1 MTDEWQKVKDLGKY
15 SVQVRG
21 GSVLFVDAPY
31 QPVDE
36 QQALEMTPGVI
47 SLSVKSKLWIR
58 RVDGEPVVSVSA
70 LGVHLL
76 IEQGKTTPPSLTP
89 EPGKEMTPQ
98 TATPPSP
105 VTSPAPKAPEYYF
118 VIPVAGQS
126 NMMAYGEGLP
136 LPDTLDAP
144 HPRIKQLARRATVT
158 PGGAACKYND
168 VIPLDH
174 CPHDV
179 QNMSGQNHPKAD
191 LKKGQYGTVGQALH
205 IAKKLLPYIP
215 EEAGI
220 LMVPCSRG
228 GAAFTTGDTG
238 TFNAKSGA
246 TEASAR
252 WGTGKPLYQD
262 LISRTKAALDKNPKN
277 RLLAVVWMQ
286 GEFDLQA
293 AFKNHPARFAEMV
306 KQFRTDLADHAAQMP
321 DFKADNVPWICGD
334 TTYYW
339 KNTYPTQYD
348 TVYGGYK
355 TCQEPNV
362 FFVPFLTDE
371 NGHNTPTN
379 EPAEDPDIPAANYYG
394 SASRTSANW
403 VSVLRGSHFSSWAR
417 RDIIPARLASAILLY
432 AGRKSLLA
440 APATPAAPSGSA
452 LPSTATGT
460 TTAVTTTTN
469 DTAASATLS
478 YTPKVDEVGY
488 NGRRGDGTLQQQ
500 GWKSVSGGA
509 FTPKANPDGKG
520 GHVLA
525 ITKTPRQSWKAEQ
538 PVTDG
543 TDLLKHGGVLECK
556 FRLTTAKVA
565 NQYALAC
572 YWLLNRADVPAGINF
587 VGATTDTHPAL
598 AYFFIQ
604 TDGTNINLMAHTSP
618 ENIKMGTF
626 GAYNTDWHT
635 FKVEYHGGNTSQAT
649 LYIDG
654 DGGRDITLRNC
665 PANTPVNTVQL
676 TDITSSNTYGIELA
690 AFSASV
696 YRDDATLTL
705 KDTDASSYVYFPA
718 GKRGGKVVIPD
729 AKISAGNTVQIVANN
744 AGTITVQPASGNVLI
759 NGLPSSTTTD
769 HSTTLVQTGT
779 DGKSWVTT

>member
-1 MTDEWQKVKDLGKY
+1 MNFTQYDLVTASTHDELRAKLTEKITQGWQPHGAPVTATAPGAPFYLMQA
-15 SVQVRG
+15 VVT
-21 GSVLFVDAPY
+21 VAADAVTAPP
-31 QPVDE
+31 QGTT
-36 QQALEMTPGVI
+36 TP
-47 SLSVKSKLWIR
+47 
-58 RVDGEPVVSVSA
+58 
-70 LGVHLL
+70 
-76 IEQGKTTPPSLTP
+76 QTTPPA
-89 EPGKEMTPQ
+89 EP
-98 TATPPSP
+98 A
-105 VTSPAPKAPEYYF
+105 APKAPEYYF

-168 VIPLDH
+168 IIPLDH

-179 QNMSGQNHPKAD
+179 QNMSTINHPKAD

-228 GAAFTTGDTG
+228 GAAFTQGADG
-238 TFNAKSGA
+238 AFNAKSGA

-252 WGTGKPLYQD
+252 WGVGKPLYQD
-262 LISRTKAALDKNPKN
+262 LISRTKAALDRNPKN

-286 GEFDLQA
+286 GEFDMSSAGYAQQPAQFA
-293 AFKNHPARFAEMV
+293 AMV
-306 KQFRTDLADHAAQMP
+306 KQFRTDLASYAAQMP
-321 DFKADNVPWICGD
+321 DFKADSVPWICGD

-379 EPAEDPDIPAANYYG
+379 APAEDPDIPAANYYG
-394 SASRTSANW
+394 AASRSTGNMVSA
-403 VSVLRGSHFSSWAR
+403 LRSSHFSSWAR

-440 APATPAAPSGSA
+440 APSGSA
-452 LPSTATGT
+452 LP
-460 TTAVTTTTN
+460 VTTTEVTT

-500 GWKSVSGGA
+500 GWKNVSGA
-509 FTPKANPDGKG
+509 TFTPKTNPDGKG

-525 ITKTPRQSWKAEQ
+525 ITKTAQQVWKAEQ
-538 PVTDG
+538 PVVNG
-543 TDLLKHGGVLECK
+543 ADLLKHGGVLECK
-556 FRLTTAKVA
+556 FRLTSAKVT
-565 NQYALAC
+565 NQYAFAC
-572 YWLLNRADVPAGINF
+572 YWPLNASDLPAGVNF
-587 VGATTDTHPAL
+587 LGNNVANTRPFL
-598 AYFFIQ
+598 AYFFVQ
-604 TDGTNINLMAHTSP
+604 TDGTNINLMGHTAP
-618 ENIKMGTF
+618 NNIKMGTF
-626 GAYNTDWHT
+626 GPYNTDWHS
-635 FKVEYHGGNTSQAT
+635 FRVEYQGNNTNTAM
-649 LYIDG
+649 LYIDN
-654 DGGRDITLRNC
+654 DSGRSITLRNS
-665 PANTPVNTVQL
+665 PANSPVNTVQL
-676 TDITSSNTYGIELA
+676 SSITTANTYGIELA

-729 AKISAGNTVQIVANN
+729 TKISAGNTVQIVANS
-744 AGTITVQPASGNVLI
+744 AGTITVQPANGNVLI
-759 NGLPSSTTTD
+759 NGLPASTTTD

-779 DGKSWVTT
+779 DGKSWVTAGGA

>member
-1 MTDEWQKVKDLGKY
+1 MKY
-15 SVQVRG
+15 SDYDVI
-21 GSVLFVDAPY
+21 SVLSVSELKDEMQKKTEQGWRPYSNYIVSGSNIIQIIVKVDAPSVTSVE
-31 QPVDE
+31 VD
-36 QQALEMTPGVI
+36 VI
-47 SLSVKSKLWIR
+47 SELNIKEFHRRITQKIKDGWQPYGEAGKRNRNYIQLVVRGLPDTPSVNLP
-58 RVDGEPVVSVSA
+58 ESV
-70 LGVHLL
+70 
-76 IEQGKTTPPSLTP
+76 
-89 EPGKEMTPQ
+89 
-98 TATPPSP
+98 
-105 VTSPAPKAPEYYF
+105 APKAPEYYY

-136 LPDTLDAP
+136 LPDSLDAP

-158 PGGAACKYND
+158 PGGAACQYND
-168 VIPLDH
+168 IIPLDH

-179 QNMSGQNHPKAD
+179 QDMTGINHPKAD
-191 LKKGQYGTVGQALH
+191 LSKGEYGTVGQALH
-205 IAKKLLPYIP
+205 IAKKLLPHLP

-228 GAAFTTGDTG
+228 GAAFTQGADG
-238 TFNAKSGA
+238 TFNAASGA

-252 WGTGKPLYQD
+252 WGAGKPLYQD
-262 LISRTKAALDKNPKN
+262 LLSRTKAALDSNPKN

-286 GEFDLQA
+286 GEFDMSSASYAQQPAQFA
-293 AFKNHPARFAEMV
+293 AMV
-306 KQFRTDLADHAAQMP
+306 KQFRTDMADHAAQMP
-321 DFKADNVPWICGD
+321 DFKADSVPWICGD

-355 TCQEPNV
+355 TCQELNV

-379 EPAEDPDIPAANYYG
+379 APAEDPDIPAAHYYG
-394 SASRTSANW
+394 AASRSTGNM
-403 VSVLRGSHFSSWAR
+403 VSSLRSSHFSSWAR

-440 APATPAAPSGSA
+440 APSGSA
-452 LPSTATGT
+452 LPAT
-460 TTAVTTTTN
+460 TTADTT

-500 GWKSVSGGA
+500 GWSTVSGA
-509 FTPKANPDGKG
+509 TFTPKANPDGKG

-525 ITKTPRQSWKAEQ
+525 ITKTAQQVWKAEQ
-538 PVTDG
+538 PVVNG
-543 TDLLKHGGVLECK
+543 ADLLKHGGVLECK
-556 FRLTTAKVA
+556 FRLTSAKVA
-565 NQYALAC
+565 NQYAFAC
-572 YWLLNRADVPAGINF
+572 YWPLNASDLPAGVNF
-587 VGATTDTHPAL
+587 LDKNVANTRPFL
-598 AYFFIQ
+598 AYFFVQ
-604 TDGTNINLMAHTSP
+604 TDGTNINLMGHTAP
-618 ENIKMGTF
+618 NNIKMGSF
-626 GAYNTDWHT
+626 GAYNTDWHS
-635 FKVEYHGGNTSQAT
+635 FRVEYHGGNTSTAT

-654 DGGRDITLRNC
+654 QNGRDITLRNS
-665 PANTPVNTVQL
+665 PANSPVNTVQL
-676 TDITSSNTYGIELA
+676 SSITTANTYGIELA

-718 GKRGGKVVIPD
+718 GKRGGKVIIPD
-729 AKISAGNTVQIVANN
+729 TKISAGNTVQIVANS
-744 AGTITVQPASGNVLI
+744 AGTITVQPANGNVLI

-769 HSTTLVQTGT
+769 HSTTLVQTGE
-779 DGKSWVTT
+779 DGKTWVTA

>member
-1 MTDEWQKVKDLGKY
+1 MNFTQYDLVTASTHDELRAKLTEKITQGWQPYGTPVTAT
-15 SVQVRG
+15 
-21 GSVLFVDAPY
+21 APGAPFY
-31 QPVDE
+31 LM
-36 QQALEMTPGVI
+36 QAVVTITAGAVTEATPGTT
-47 SLSVKSKLWIR
+47 S
-58 RVDGEPVVSVSA
+58 P
-70 LGVHLL
+70 
-76 IEQGKTTPPSLTP
+76 QTTPQA
-89 EPGKEMTPQ
+89 EP
-98 TATPPSP
+98 A
-105 VTSPAPKAPEYYF
+105 APKAPEYYF

-158 PGGAACKYND
+158 PGGAACQYND
-168 VIPLDH
+168 IIPLDH

-228 GAAFTTGDTG
+228 GAAFTQGADG
-238 TFNAKSGA
+238 AFNAASGA
-246 TEASAR
+246 TEASSR

-262 LISRTKAALDKNPKN
+262 LLSRTRAALDRNPKN

-286 GEFDLQA
+286 GEFDMSSAGYAQQPAQFA
-293 AFKNHPARFAEMV
+293 AMV
-306 KQFRTDLADHAAQMP
+306 KQFRTDLASYAAQMP
-321 DFKADNVPWICGD
+321 DFKADSVPWICGD

-379 EPAEDPDIPAANYYG
+379 APAEDPDIPAAHYYG
-394 SASRTSANW
+394 AASRSTGNM
-403 VSVLRGSHFSSWAR
+403 VSSLRSSHFSSWAR

-440 APATPAAPSGSA
+440 APSGSA
-452 LPSTATGT
+452 LPA
-460 TTAVTTTTN
+460 TTAAPATTNATN
-469 DTAASATLS
+469 DTAATLS

-500 GWKSVSGGA
+500 GWKNVSGA
-509 FTPKANPDGKG
+509 TFTPKANPDGKG

-525 ITKTPRQSWKAEQ
+525 ITKTAQQVWKAEQ
-538 PVTDG
+538 PVVNG
-543 TDLLKHGGVLECK
+543 ADLLKHGGVLECK
-556 FRLTTAKVA
+556 FRLTSAKVA
-565 NQYALAC
+565 NQYAFAC
-572 YWLLNRADVPAGINF
+572 YWPLNASDLPAGVNF
-587 VGATTDTHPAL
+587 LGKNEANTRPFL
-598 AYFFIQ
+598 AYFFVQ
-604 TDGTNINLMAHTSP
+604 TDGTNINLMGHTAPS
-618 ENIKMGTF
+618 NIKMGTF
-626 GAYNTDWHT
+626 GPYNTEWHS
-635 FKVEYHGGNTSQAT
+635 FRVEYQGNNTNTAM
-649 LYIDG
+649 LYIDN
-654 DGGRDITLRNC
+654 DSGRSITLRNS
-665 PANTPVNTVQL
+665 PANSPVNTVQL
-676 TDITSSNTYGIELA
+676 SSITTANTYGIELA

-696 YRDDATLTL
+696 YRDDAVITLAD
-705 KDTDASSYVYFPA
+705 KDSGSYVYFPA
-718 GKRGGKVVIPD
+718 GKRGGKVIIPD
-729 AKISAGNTVQIVANN
+729 TKISAGNTVQIVANS
-744 AGTITVQPASGNVLI
+744 AGTITLQPANENVLI

-769 HSTTLVQTGT
+769 HSTTLVQTGE
-779 DGKSWVTT
+779 DGKTWVTAGGA

>member
-1 MTDEWQKVKDLGKY
+1 
-15 SVQVRG
+15 
-21 GSVLFVDAPY
+21 
-31 QPVDE
+31 
-36 QQALEMTPGVI
+36 
-47 SLSVKSKLWIR
+47 
-58 RVDGEPVVSVSA
+58 
-70 LGVHLL
+70 
-76 IEQGKTTPPSLTP
+76 
-89 EPGKEMTPQ
+89 
-98 TATPPSP
+98 
-105 VTSPAPKAPEYYF
+105 
-118 VIPVAGQS
+118 IPVAGQS

-228 GAAFTTGDTG
+228 GAAFTMGDTG
-238 TFNAKSGA
+238 AFNAKSGA

-262 LISRTKAALDKNPKN
+262 LLSRTKAALDSNPKN

-286 GEFDLQA
+286 GEFDMSSAGYAQQPAQFA
-293 AFKNHPARFAEMV
+293 AMV

-348 TVYGGYK
+348 TVYGAYK

-379 EPAEDPDIPAANYYG
+379 EPAEDPDIPAAHYYG

-403 VSVLRGSHFSSWAR
+403 VSSLRGSHFSSWAR

-440 APATPAAPSGSA
+440 APSGSA
-452 LPSTATGT
+452 LPATGTATGT
-460 TTAVTTTTN
+460 TTAATTATN
-469 DTAASATLS
+469 DTAATLS

-500 GWKSVSGGA
+500 GWKNVSGGT

-525 ITKTPRQSWKAEQ
+525 ITKTPQQSWKAEQ

-543 TDLLKHGGVLECK
+543 ADLLKHGGVLECK

-587 VGATTDTHPAL
+587 VGT
-598 AYFFIQ
+598 
-604 TDGTNINLMAHTSP
+604 
-618 ENIKMGTF
+618 
-626 GAYNTDWHT
+626 
-635 FKVEYHGGNTSQAT
+635 
-649 LYIDG
+649 
-654 DGGRDITLRNC
+654 
-665 PANTPVNTVQL
+665 
-676 TDITSSNTYGIELA
+676 
-690 AFSASV
+690 
-696 YRDDATLTL
+696 
-705 KDTDASSYVYFPA
+705 
-718 GKRGGKVVIPD
+718 
-729 AKISAGNTVQIVANN
+729 
-744 AGTITVQPASGNVLI
+744 
-759 NGLPSSTTTD
+759 
-769 HSTTLVQTGT
+769 
-779 DGKSWVTT
+779 

>member
-1 MTDEWQKVKDLGKY
+1 MNFTQYDLVTASTHDELRAKLTEKITQGWQPHG
-15 SVQVRG
+15 
-21 GSVLFVDAPY
+21 APVTATAPGAPFY
-31 QPVDE
+31 LM
-36 QQALEMTPGVI
+36 QAVVTVAANAVTEATPGTTT
-47 SLSVKSKLWIR
+47 
-58 RVDGEPVVSVSA
+58 P
-70 LGVHLL
+70 
-76 IEQGKTTPPSLTP
+76 QTTPPP
-89 EPGKEMTPQ
+89 AEP
-98 TATPPSP
+98 A
-105 VTSPAPKAPEYYF
+105 APKAPEYYF

-158 PGGAACKYND
+158 PGGAACQYND
-168 VIPLDH
+168 IIPLDH

-228 GAAFTTGDTG
+228 GAAFTQGANG
-238 TFNAKSGA
+238 AFNAASGA
-246 TEASAR
+246 TEASSR

-262 LISRTKAALDKNPKN
+262 LLSRTKAALDKNPKN

-286 GEFDLQA
+286 GEFDMSSGSYAQQPALFA
-293 AFKNHPARFAEMV
+293 ALV
-306 KQFRTDLADHAAQMP
+306 KQFRTDLASYAAQMP
-321 DFKADNVPWICGD
+321 DFKADSVPWICGD

-379 EPAEDPDIPAANYYG
+379 EPAEDPDIPAAHYYG
-394 SASRTSANW
+394 AASRSTGNM
-403 VSVLRGSHFSSWAR
+403 VSSLRGSHFSSWAR

-440 APATPAAPSGSA
+440 APSGSA
-452 LPSTATGT
+452 LPA
-460 TTAVTTTTN
+460 TTAAPATTN
-469 DTAASATLS
+469 DTAAAATLS

-500 GWKSVSGGA
+500 GWKNVSGA
-509 FTPKANPDGKG
+509 TFTPKTNPDGKG

-525 ITKTPRQSWKAEQ
+525 ITKTAQQVWKAEQ
-538 PVTDG
+538 PVVNG
-543 TDLLKHGGVLECK
+543 ADLLKHGGVLECK
-556 FRLTTAKVA
+556 FRLTSAKVA
-565 NQYALAC
+565 NQYAFAC
-572 YWLLNRADVPAGINF
+572 YWPLNASDLPAGVNF
-587 VGATTDTHPAL
+587 LDKNVANTRPFL
-598 AYFFIQ
+598 AYFFVQ
-604 TDGTNINLMAHTSP
+604 TDGTNINLMGHTAP
-618 ENIKMGTF
+618 TNIKMGTF
-626 GAYNTDWHT
+626 GAYNTEWHS
-635 FKVEYHGGNTSQAT
+635 FRVEYHGGNTSTAT

-654 DGGRDITLRNC
+654 QNGRDITLRNS
-665 PANTPVNTVQL
+665 PANSPVNTVQL
-676 TDITSSNTYGIELA
+676 SSITTANTYGIELA

-729 AKISAGNTVQIVANN
+729 TKISAGNTVQIVANS
-744 AGTITVQPASGNVLI
+744 AGTITVQPANENVLI
-759 NGLPSSTTTD
+759 NGLPASTTTD

-779 DGKSWVTT
+779 DGKSWVTAGGA

>member
-1 MTDEWQKVKDLGKY
+1 MNRLKITDEWQKVKDLGKY

-76 IEQGKTTPPSLTP
+76 IEQGKTAAPSLTP
-89 EPGKEMTPQ
+89 ESGKEMTPQ

-158 PGGAACKYND
+158 PGGAACQYND
-168 VIPLDH
+168 IIPLDH

-179 QNMSGQNHPKAD
+179 QNMSTLNHPKAD
-191 LKKGQYGTVGQALH
+191 LKKGQYGCVGQALH

-228 GAAFTTGDTG
+228 GAAFTQGEDG
-238 TFNAKSGA
+238 AFNAASGA

-262 LISRTKAALDKNPKN
+262 LLSRTKTALEKNPKN

-293 AFKNHPARFAEMV
+293 AYTQHPAKFAALV

-321 DFKADNVPWICGD
+321 DFNADNVPWICGD

-339 KNTYPTQYD
+339 KNTYPTQYE

-371 NGHNTPTN
+371 NGHNTATN
-379 EPAEDPDIPAANYYG
+379 EPAQDPDIPAAHYYG
-394 SASRTSANW
+394 SASRSNGNW
-403 VSVLRGSHFSSWAR
+403 VSSLRGSHFSSWAR
-417 RDIIPARLASAILLY
+417 RDIIPTRLASAILLY

-440 APATPAAPSGSA
+440 APSGSA
-452 LPSTATGT
+452 LPAT
-460 TTAVTTTTN
+460 TTAATATTN
-469 DTAASATLS
+469 DTSASATLS

-500 GWKSVSGGA
+500 GWRNVSGGT
-509 FTPKANPDGKG
+509 FTPKNNPDGKG

-525 ITKTPRQSWKAEQ
+525 IAKTPQQAWKAEQ
-538 PVTDG
+538 PVTG
-543 TDLLKHGGVLECK
+543 GADLLKHGGVLECK

-572 YWLLNRADVPAGINF
+572 YWLLNASDVPAGVHFEGSAAN
-587 VGATTDTHPAL
+587 AHPGL
-598 AYFFIQ
+598 SYFFIQ

-618 ENIKMGTF
+618 DNLKMGTF
-626 GAYNTDWHT
+626 GTYNTDWHT
-635 FKVEYHGGNTSQAT
+635 FKVEYHGGNTSRAT
-649 LYIDG
+649 LFIDG
-654 DGGRDITLRNC
+654 GSGNDFTLMNC
-665 PANTPVNTVQL
+665 PAIAPVNTVQL

-690 AFSASV
+690 AFSATV

-729 AKISAGNTVQIVANN
+729 TKISAGNTVQIVANS
-744 AGTITVQPASGNVLI
+744 AGTITLQPANGNVLI

>member
-1 MTDEWQKVKDLGKY
+1 MGITSFIPLN
-15 SVQVRG
+15 
-21 GSVLFVDAPY
+21 
-31 QPVDE
+31 
-36 QQALEMTPGVI
+36 PGVMALPQAGAAI
-47 SLSVKSKLWIR
+47 
-58 RVDGEPVVSVSA
+58 PPATSA
-70 LGVHLL
+70 
-76 IEQGKTTPPSLTP
+76 
-89 EPGKEMTPQ
+89 
-98 TATPPSP
+98 AP
-105 VTSPAPKAPEYYF
+105 VTPAVPKMPEYYF

-158 PGGAACKYND
+158 PGGAACQYND
-168 VIPLDH
+168 IIPLDH

-179 QNMSGQNHPKAD
+179 QNMSGQNHPRAD
-191 LKKGQYGTVGQALH
+191 LSKGQYGTVGQALH

-228 GAAFTTGDTG
+228 GAAFTQGADG
-238 TFNAKSGA
+238 AFNAASGA
-246 TEASAR
+246 TEVSSR

-262 LISRTKAALDKNPKN
+262 LLSRTKAALDRNPKN

-286 GEFDLQA
+286 GEFDMSSAGYAQQPALFA
-293 AFKNHPARFAEMV
+293 ALV
-306 KQFRTDLADHAAQMP
+306 KQFRTDLASYAAQMP
-321 DFKADNVPWICGD
+321 DFKADSVPWICGD

-379 EPAEDPDIPAANYYG
+379 EPAEDPDIPAAHYYG
-394 SASRTSANW
+394 AASRSTGNM
-403 VSVLRGSHFSSWAR
+403 VSSLRGSHFSSWAR

-440 APATPAAPSGSA
+440 APSGSA
-452 LPSTATGT
+452 LPATATT
-460 TTAVTTTTN
+460 T

-500 GWKSVSGGA
+500 GWKNVSGA
-509 FTPKANPDGKG
+509 TFTPKTNPDGKG

-525 ITKTPRQSWKAEQ
+525 ITKTAQQVWKAEQ
-538 PVTDG
+538 PVANG
-543 TDLLKHGGVLECK
+543 ADLLKHGGVLECK
-556 FRLTTAKVA
+556 FRLTSAKVT
-565 NQYALAC
+565 NQYAFAC
-572 YWLLNRADVPAGINF
+572 YWPLNASDLPAGVNF
-587 VGATTDTHPAL
+587 LDKNVANTRPFL
-598 AYFFIQ
+598 AYFFVQ
-604 TDGTNINLMAHTSP
+604 TDGTNINLMGHTAP
-618 ENIKMGTF
+618 NNIKMGSF
-626 GAYNTDWHT
+626 GAYNTEWHS
-635 FKVEYHGGNTSQAT
+635 FRVEYHGGNTSTAT

-654 DGGRDITLRNC
+654 QNGRDITLRNS
-665 PANTPVNTVQL
+665 PANSPVNTVQL
-676 TDITSSNTYGIELA
+676 SSITTANTYGIELA

-696 YRDDATLTL
+696 YRDDAVITLAD
-705 KDTDASSYVYFPA
+705 KDSGSYVYFPA

-729 AKISAGNTVQIVANN
+729 TKISAGNTVQIVANS
-744 AGTITVQPASGNVLI
+744 AGTITVQPANGNVLI

-779 DGKSWVTT
+779 DGKSWVTA

>member
-1 MTDEWQKVKDLGKY
+1 MIGTSWEIFANAAGEFSIRIEGGTVAFCESSSMPSDDTTAMVFPECFTHLKTATRLW
-15 SVQVRG
+15 VRAVS
-21 GSVLFVDAPY
+21 GSPRVDISRMGITSFIP
-31 QPVDE
+31 
-36 QQALEMTPGVI
+36 LNPGVMA
-47 SLSVKSKLWIR
+47 V
-58 RVDGEPVVSVSA
+58 
-70 LGVHLL
+70 
-76 IEQGKTTPPSLTP
+76 
-89 EPGKEMTPQ
+89 PQ
-98 TATPPSP
+98 TGTATPPATSAAP
-105 VTSPAPKAPEYYF
+105 VTPAAPKTPEYYF

-158 PGGAACKYND
+158 PGGAACQYND

-179 QNMSGQNHPKAD
+179 QNMSGINHPRAD
-191 LKKGQYGTVGQALH
+191 LSKGQYGTVGQALH

-228 GAAFTTGDTG
+228 GAAFTQGADG
-238 TFNAKSGA
+238 AFNAASGA

-252 WGTGKPLYQD
+252 WGVGKPLYQD
-262 LISRTKAALDKNPKN
+262 LLSRTKAALDKNPKN

-293 AFKNHPARFAEMV
+293 AYAQHPALFAALV

-362 FFVPFLTDE
+362 FFVPFMTDE
-371 NGHNTPTN
+371 NGQNTPTN
-379 EPAEDPDIPAANYYG
+379 EPAEDPDIPAAHYYG

-403 VSVLRGSHFSSWAR
+403 VSSLRGSHFSSWAR

-440 APATPAAPSGSA
+440 APTGSA
-452 LPSTATGT
+452 LPA
-460 TTAVTTTTN
+460 TTAATATTN
-469 DTAASATLS
+469 DTAAAATLS

-500 GWKSVSGGA
+500 GWKNVSGA
-509 FTPKANPDGKG
+509 TFTPKANPDGKG

-525 ITKTPRQSWKAEQ
+525 ITKTAQQVWKAEQ
-538 PVTDG
+538 PVVNGVDM
-543 TDLLKHGGVLECK
+543 LKHGGVLECK
-556 FRLTTAKVA
+556 FRLTTAKVT
-565 NQYALAC
+565 NQYAFAC
-572 YWLLNRADVPAGINF
+572 YWPLNASDLPSGMAFLGNNVAN
-587 VGATTDTHPAL
+587 THPFL
-598 AYFFIQ
+598 AYFFVQ
-604 TDGTNINLMAHTSP
+604 TDGTNINLMGHAAP
-618 ENIKMGTF
+618 DNIKMATF
-626 GAYNTDWHT
+626 GAYDTDWHS
-635 FKVEYHGGNTSQAT
+635 FKVEYNGNNTNTAT
-649 LYIDG
+649 LYVDG
-654 DGGRDITLRNC
+654 DRGRSITLRNS
-665 PANTPVNTVQL
+665 PANVPANTVQL
-676 TDITSSNTYGIELA
+676 TSITTANTYGIELA

-696 YRDDATLTL
+696 YRDDAVITLAD
-705 KDTDASSYVYFPA
+705 KDSGSYVYFPA
-718 GKRGGKVVIPD
+718 GTRGGKVIIPD
-729 AKISAGNTVQIVANN
+729 TKISAGNTVQIVANS
-744 AGTITVQPASGNVLI
+744 AGTITVQPANGNVLI
-759 NGLPSSTTTD
+759 NGLPASTTTD

-779 DGKSWVTT
+779 DGKSWVTA

>member
-1 MTDEWQKVKDLGKY
+1 
-15 SVQVRG
+15 
-21 GSVLFVDAPY
+21 
-31 QPVDE
+31 
-36 QQALEMTPGVI
+36 MTPGVI

-89 EPGKEMTPQ
+89 EPGQETLPQ
-98 TATPPSP
+98 TAPPAAASP
-105 VTSPAPKAPEYYF
+105 VTPRTPEYYF

-158 PGGAACKYND
+158 PGGTACKYND
-168 VIPLDH
+168 IIPLDH

-179 QNMSGQNHPKAD
+179 QNMSTLNHPKAD
-191 LKKGQYGTVGQALH
+191 LKKGQYGCVGQALH

-228 GAAFTTGDTG
+228 GAAFTQGADG
-238 TFNAKSGA
+238 TFNTASGA

-262 LISRTKAALDKNPKN
+262 LISRTRAALDKNPKN

-286 GEFDLQA
+286 GEFDMSSAGYAQQPAQFA
-293 AFKNHPARFAEMV
+293 ALV
-306 KQFRTDLADHAAQMP
+306 KQFRTDLADHVAQMP
-321 DFKADNVPWICGD
+321 DFKADSVPWICGD

-348 TVYGGYK
+348 TVYGAYK

-362 FFVPFLTDE
+362 FFVPFMTDE
-371 NGHNTPTN
+371 NGNNTPTN
-379 EPAEDPDIPAANYYG
+379 EPAEDPDIPAAHYYG
-394 SASRTSANW
+394 SASRSNGNMVSSAR
-403 VSVLRGSHFSSWAR
+403 SSHFSSWAR

-440 APATPAAPSGSA
+440 APSGSA
-452 LPSTATGT
+452 LPAT
-460 TTAVTTTTN
+460 TTTVTTN

-500 GWKSVSGGA
+500 GWKSVSGA
-509 FTPKANPDGKG
+509 TFTPKANPDGKG

-525 ITKTPRQSWKAEQ
+525 ITRKAGQTWKIQQ
-538 PVTDG
+538 PVSKG
-543 TDLLKHGGVLECK
+543 GDLLKYGGVLECK

-565 NQYALAC
+565 NQYAFAF
-572 YWLLNRADVPAGINF
+572 YWRIAAGDIPSGVTFSGTAD
-587 VGATTDTHPAL
+587 GAWPAL
-598 AYFFIQ
+598 MNFFIQ
-604 TDGTNINLMAHTSP
+604 TDGTDINLMAHKSP
-618 ENIKMGTF
+618 ANIKMGTF

-635 FKVEYHGGNTSQAT
+635 LKVVYHGGNTNRAT
-649 LYIDG
+649 LYADG
-654 DGGRDITLRNC
+654 TTIGDISLMYCPATA
-665 PANTPVNTVQL
+665 PANTIQMTS
-676 TDITSSNTYGIELA
+676 ITGGNTYGIELA
-690 AFSASV
+690 AFSTTM

-705 KDTDASSYVYFPA
+705 KDADASSYVYFPT
-718 GKRGGKVVIPD
+718 GTRGGKVIIPD
-729 AKISAGNTVQIVANN
+729 TKISAGNTVQIVANS
-744 AGTITVQPASGNVLI
+744 AGTITVQPANGNVLI
-759 NGLPSSTTTD
+759 NGLPASTTTD

-779 DGKSWVTT
+779 DGKSWVTA

>member
-1 MTDEWQKVKDLGKY
+1 MNFTQYDLVTASTHDELRAKLTEKITQGWQPHG
-15 SVQVRG
+15 
-21 GSVLFVDAPY
+21 APVTATAPGAPFY
-31 QPVDE
+31 LM
-36 QQALEMTPGVI
+36 QAVVTVAANAVTEATPGTTT
-47 SLSVKSKLWIR
+47 
-58 RVDGEPVVSVSA
+58 P
-70 LGVHLL
+70 
-76 IEQGKTTPPSLTP
+76 QTTPPP
-89 EPGKEMTPQ
+89 AEP
-98 TATPPSP
+98 A
-105 VTSPAPKAPEYYF
+105 APKAPEYYF

-158 PGGAACKYND
+158 PGGATCKYND

-179 QNMSGQNHPKAD
+179 QDMSGQNHPKAD

-215 EEAGI
+215 EDAGI

-228 GAAFTTGDTG
+228 GAAFTQGANG
-238 TFNAKSGA
+238 AFNAASGA
-246 TEASAR
+246 TEASSR

-262 LISRTKAALDKNPKN
+262 LLSRTKAALDKNPKN

-286 GEFDLQA
+286 GEFDMSSGSYAQQPALFA
-293 AFKNHPARFAEMV
+293 ALV
-306 KQFRTDLADHAAQMP
+306 KQFRTDLASYAAQMP
-321 DFKADNVPWICGD
+321 DFKADSVPWICGD

-379 EPAEDPDIPAANYYG
+379 EPAEDPDIPAAHYYG
-394 SASRTSANW
+394 AASRSTGNM
-403 VSVLRGSHFSSWAR
+403 VSSLRGSHFSSWAR

-440 APATPAAPSGSA
+440 APSGSA
-452 LPSTATGT
+452 LPA
-460 TTAVTTTTN
+460 TTAAPATTN
-469 DTAASATLS
+469 DTAAAATLS

-500 GWKSVSGGA
+500 GWKNVSGA
-509 FTPKANPDGKG
+509 TFTPKTNPDGKG

-525 ITKTPRQSWKAEQ
+525 ITKTAQQVWKAEQ
-538 PVTDG
+538 PVVNG
-543 TDLLKHGGVLECK
+543 ADLLKHGGVLECK
-556 FRLTTAKVA
+556 FRLTTAKVT
-565 NQYALAC
+565 NQYAFAC
-572 YWLLNRADVPAGINF
+572 YWPLNASDLPAGVNF
-587 VGATTDTHPAL
+587 LDKNVANTRPFL
-598 AYFFIQ
+598 AYFFVQ
-604 TDGTNINLMAHTSP
+604 TDGTNINLMGHTAP
-618 ENIKMGTF
+618 NNIKMGSF
-626 GAYNTDWHT
+626 GAYNTEWHS
-635 FKVEYHGGNTSQAT
+635 FRVEYHGGNTSTAT

-654 DGGRDITLRNC
+654 QNGRDITLRNS
-665 PANTPVNTVQL
+665 PANSPVNTVQL
-676 TDITSSNTYGIELA
+676 SSITTANTYGIELA

-696 YRDDATLTL
+696 YRDDAVITLAD
-705 KDTDASSYVYFPA
+705 KDSGSYVYFPA
-718 GKRGGKVVIPD
+718 GKRGGKVIIPD
-729 AKISAGNTVQIVANN
+729 TKISAGNTVQIVANS
-744 AGTITVQPASGNVLI
+744 AGTITVQPANENVLI
-759 NGLPSSTTTD
+759 NGLPASTTTD

-779 DGKSWVTT
+779 DGKSWVTAGGA